1 MNPVA
6 AARDL
11 VLVTGAAGSIGVAT
25 VAAVLA
31 RGAAVVAA
39 DRQALPGHIAGLVS
53 DELRVDLTDD
63 EGTGAALRTVAEHG
77 RLRHVI
83 AIAGGGDAGELAEA
97 DPAVES
103 LATFSRVVA
112 NNLLVAFTTIRHAVP
127 LLRQSSG
134 DRSITLVGS
143 INAYGGYGA
152 PGYSA
157 AKAGLLGLVNSL
169 APVLGPDGIRVNCL
183 TLGTVDT
190 DNLRA
195 LAEARGVRLDLAAVA
210 EQTPLHR
217 VLTPDDVAAA
227 LVSMALDMGG
237 LTGSNLVLDNGQL
250 RSR

>member
-1 MNPVA
+1 MA
-6 AARDL
+6 TERDV
-11 VLVTGAAGSIGVAT
+11 VLVTGAAGSIGAAT

-31 RGAAVVAA
+31 RGVAVVAA
-39 DRQALPGHIAGLVS
+39 DRQALPEDVAASVS
-53 DELRVDLTDD
+53 DDLRVDLTDD
-63 EGTGAALRTVAEHG
+63 EAVGSALRSVAAHG

-83 AIAGGGDAGELAEA
+83 AIAGGGDAGELAEP

-103 LATFSRVVA
+103 LETFGRVVA
-112 NNLLVAFTTIRHAVP
+112 NNLLVAFATIRHTVP

-157 AKAGLLGLVNSL
+157 AKAGLIGLVNSL
-169 APVLGPDGIRVNCL
+169 APVLGPDGIRINCL

-210 EQTPLHR
+210 EQVPLRR
-217 VLTPDDVAAA
+217 VLTADDVASA
-227 LVSMALDMGG
+227 LVSMAFDLGG